1 MKAFFTLA
9 AIALLANSC
18 FSQNGTII
26 GFSINPTNPT
36 PTDDIEIYVDLSFF
50 SGGCEL
56 DNSNFGINGDIIVAN
71 AHHCV
76 GLLAVICPNTDTFQI
91 GQLPVGTYTF
101 DFTLTSGAG
110 FPSCS
115 PGIVPDDNDQ
125 FQFTVSS
132 TVGVNEVDR
141 NTQIL
146 YPNPVNETL
155 NLTVPTSS
163 QTEVIDLTGK
173 RVLSIPYGTKSIDVS
188 SLAPGV
194 YYLKSEGRS
203 LRFLKEN

>member
-1 MKAFFTLA
+1 MKAIFTLA

-132 TVGVNEVDR
+132 TVGIIEEQNRKLDF
-141 NTQIL
+141 
-146 YPNPVNETL
+146 YPNPSEGFIQFSQPTESVIRVN
-155 NLTVPTSS
+155 NIQGQSVY
-163 QTEVIDLTGK
+163 
-173 RVLSIPYGTKSIDVS
+173 SIPANSKTFNIEFLPSGIYFLESDKS
-188 SLAPGV
+188 
-194 YYLKSEGRS
+194 KSKLVKR
-203 LRFLKEN
+203 